1 MMKCFIIQTRLI
13 LKKGTRSEFYRKFR
27 DNNIREMSHS
37 EEGNIEYDIYFP
49 LDSDDDVCLIE
60 KWEAMENIEA
70 HHKSLH
76 YAILNEL
83 KEKYV
88 HKIKI
93 SKYWAEELR

>member
-1 MMKCFIIQTRLI
+1 
-13 LKKGTRSEFYRKFR
+13 
-27 DNNIREMSHS
+27 MSQS

-93 SKYWAEELR
+93 TKYWAEELR